1 MAGEPKDMID
11 HPALDTLHRMLCLHQ
26 LRAAFFAN
34 PTLCDQWQLRF
45 EGEHRLTFHLVQ
57 AGRCVL
63 QLDDTSPVSI
73 QLNTGDLA
81 VIPQHRVHVLTS
93 RTHSEDDLG
102 SVALLCGAIDI
113 EREDRSPLLAT
124 LPPSIVI
131 RAQDT
136 RGHPSLQRLLELLTA
151 ETADR
156 ENGCQLVL
164 DKLAAALFA
173 MILRHYVCTDR
184 PPHGLFA
191 ALNDPHLQPVLAA
204 VHAGVGQSWSLRELA
219 TLATMSRSSFADHFK
234 RTFGV
239 SFRDYLMTWRMSCAS
254 GMLRDARRS
263 VAQVA
268 DSLGYT
274 TEASFR
280 RAFKRHF
287 GVGPGRVRRE
297 GRTSICAAD
306 TTLSGVGA

>member
-1 MAGEPKDMID
+1 
-11 HPALDTLHRMLCLHQ
+11 
-26 LRAAFFAN
+26 
-34 PTLCDQWQLRF
+34 
-45 EGEHRLTFHLVQ
+45 
-57 AGRCVL
+57 
-63 QLDDTSPVSI
+63 
-73 QLNTGDLA
+73 
-81 VIPQHRVHVLTS
+81 
-93 RTHSEDDLG
+93 
-102 SVALLCGAIDI
+102 LLCGAIDI
-113 EREDRSPLLAT
+113 EREDRSLLLEA
-124 LPPSIVI
+124 LPASIVI
-131 RAQDT
+131 RGQDACE
-136 RGHPSLQRLLELLTA
+136 HPSLRRLLELLTA
-151 ETADR
+151 ETADH
-156 ENGCQLVL
+156 EHACQLVL

-173 MILRHYVCTDR
+173 MVLRHYVCTDR
-184 PPHGLFA
+184 PHLGLFA

-204 VHAGVGQSWSLRELA
+204 VHAGVGKRWSLRELA

-234 RTFGV
+234 RTFDV

-287 GVGPGRVRRE
+287 GVGPGRVRRD
-297 GRTSICAAD
+297 GRALSRATD